1 MVSPVPPGPGWNNQ
15 RTEIPRPSSPAGTA
29 AAECPDTQP
38 QLNVPTHTHTHTLYV
53 RVYLFHLSRPAA
65 AHAKTQLWTRTE
77 DDEGGQDVEGRK
89 SKKINMLQETIMCL
103 ADQAARK
110 VHSAPGTAGH

>member
-1 MVSPVPPGPGWNNQ
+1 MRAMHRAVVH
-15 RTEIPRPSSPAGTA
+15 
-29 AAECPDTQP
+29 
-38 QLNVPTHTHTHTLYV
+38 THTHTHTHYV
-53 RVYLFHLSRPAA
+53 RVCLFPLSRTAA

-77 DDEGGQDVEGRK
+77 DDEGGQDVEGGK